1 VRHFGLEV
9 ELADIFRAHGPA
21 YGADHRLSAV
31 QCRAMRAIVACR
43 TAALGGHLEACD
55 TCGEPRYTYHSC
67 RNRHC
72 PKCQTRAKERW
83 LEARQRELLATP
95 YFHVVFT
102 LPHQLNVLAQGNP
115 RLIYRS
121 LFDAAS
127 QTLLEFGANPRWLG
141 GQLGATLILHTW
153 GQTLTQHIHVHA
165 LVTGGALTAA
175 GQWRSAKRGFLFP
188 VKALSPVFRAKYL
201 AALSHAFEHGQLHL
215 AGGTEILSDP
225 QQRQALLGELRAQ
238 PWIVYAKSPMAG
250 PAQVLQYLSRYA
262 HRVALSNERLLSMDE
277 HCVRFRY
284 KDYARASRIRVM
296 SLQPQEFIRRF
307 LVHVLPRHFV
317 RIRHYGLLG
326 NRGKQRALAQC
337 RVALDQP
344 PLEPAQAPE
353 PVNAFW
359 LRVAAT
365 DLRTCTHC
373 GLGHMHLVQVLPAH
387 HPPARAPPRPV
398 VASPSTVLSHD

>member
-1 VRHFGLEV
+1 M
-9 ELADIFRAHGPA
+9 ELADIFRAHGGA

-43 TAALGGHLEACD
+43 TALLGGHLEACD

-102 LPHQLNVLAQGNP
+102 LPHQLNALAQGNP
-115 RLIYRS
+115 RLIYRL
-121 LFDAAS
+121 LFAVAS

-141 GQLGATLILHTW
+141 GQIGATLILHTW
-153 GQTLTQHIHVHA
+153 GQTLTQHLHVHA
-165 LVTGGALTAA
+165 LVTGGALSAA
-175 GQWRSAKRGFLFP
+175 GQWRPAKRGFLFP
-188 VKALSPVFRAKYL
+188 VKALSQVFRGKYL

-215 AGGTEILSDP
+215 AGSTQILSDP
-225 QQRQALLGELRAQ
+225 GQRQALLDELRAQ

-277 HCVRFRY
+277 HRVRFRY
-284 KDYARASRIRVM
+284 KDYARANRIRVM

-326 NRGKQRALAQC
+326 NRGKRRALAQC
-337 RVALDQP
+337 RIALDQP
-344 PLEPAQAPE
+344 SCEPPQPAESLA
-353 PVNAFW
+353 AFCW
-359 LRVAAT
+359 RVAAI
-365 DLRTCTHC
+365 DLRTCGHC
-373 GLGHMHLVQVLPAH
+373 GVGHMYLVQVLPAH
-387 HPPARAPPRPV
+387 HPPARAPPRPN
-398 VASPSTVLSHD
+398 AAPTSGLLTHD

>member
-1 VRHFGLEV
+1 V
-9 ELADIFRAHGPA
+9 ELADIFRAHGGA

-31 QCRAMRAIVACR
+31 QCRAMRAIAACR
-43 TAALGGHLEACD
+43 TALLGGHLEACD

-83 LEARQRELLATP
+83 LEARRRELLATP

-102 LPHQLNVLAQGNP
+102 LPHQLNALAQGNP
-115 RLIYRS
+115 RLIYRC
-121 LFDAAS
+121 LFDAAA

-175 GQWRSAKRGFLFP
+175 GQWRAAKRGFLFP
-188 VKALSPVFRAKYL
+188 VKALSQVFRGKYV
-201 AALSHAFEHGQLHL
+201 AALSRAFEHGQLHL
-215 AGGTEILSDP
+215 AGSTEILSDP
-225 QQRQALLGELRAQ
+225 CQRQALLDELRAQ

-250 PAQVLQYLSRYA
+250 PAQVLEYLSRYA

-277 HCVRFRY
+277 HRVRFRY

-326 NRGKQRALAQC
+326 NRGKRRALALC
-337 RVALDQP
+337 RAALDQP
-344 PLEPAQAPE
+344 ACEPPQAAE
-353 PVNAFW
+353 SVAAFCW
-359 LRVAAT
+359 RVAAI
-365 DLRTCTHC
+365 DLRTCGHC
-373 GLGHMHLVQVLPAH
+373 GVGHMYLVQVLPAH
-387 HPPARAPPRPV
+387 HPPARAPPRPD
-398 VASPSTVLSHD
+398 AAPTSAVLSHD

>member
-1 VRHFGLEV
+1 
-9 ELADIFRAHGPA
+9 
-21 YGADHRLSAV
+21 
-31 QCRAMRAIVACR
+31 MRAIVACR
-43 TAALGGHLEACD
+43 TALLGGHLEACD

-102 LPHQLNVLAQGNP
+102 LPHQLNALAQGNP
-115 RLIYRS
+115 RLIYRL
-121 LFDAAS
+121 LFAVAS

-141 GQLGATLILHTW
+141 GQIGATLILHTW
-153 GQTLTQHIHVHA
+153 GQTLTQHLHVHA
-165 LVTGGALTAA
+165 LVTGGALSAA
-175 GQWRSAKRGFLFP
+175 GQWRPAKRGFLFP
-188 VKALSPVFRAKYL
+188 VKALSQVFRGKYL

-215 AGGTEILSDP
+215 AGSTQILSDP
-225 QQRQALLGELRAQ
+225 GQRQALLDELRAQ

-277 HCVRFRY
+277 HRVRFRY
-284 KDYARASRIRVM
+284 KDYARANRIRVM

-326 NRGKQRALAQC
+326 NRGKRRALAQC
-337 RVALDQP
+337 RIALDQP
-344 PLEPAQAPE
+344 SCEPPQPAESLA
-353 PVNAFW
+353 AFCW
-359 LRVAAT
+359 RVAAI
-365 DLRTCTHC
+365 DLRTCGHC
-373 GLGHMHLVQVLPAH
+373 GVGHMYLVQVLPAH
-387 HPPARAPPRPV
+387 HPPARAPPRPN
-398 VASPSTVLSHD
+398 AAPTSGLLMVLAGIGRPGAYLVGAD

>member
-1 VRHFGLEV
+1 M
-9 ELADIFRAHGPA
+9 ELADIFRAHGGA

-43 TAALGGHLEACD
+43 TALLGGHLEACD

-72 PKCQTRAKERW
+72 PKCQTQAKERW
-83 LEARQRELLATP
+83 LDARQGELLATP

-102 LPHQLNVLAQGNP
+102 LPHQLNALAQGNP
-115 RLIYRS
+115 RLIYRL
-121 LFDAAS
+121 LFASAS

-165 LVTGGALTAA
+165 LVTGGALSPA
-175 GQWRSAKRGFLFP
+175 GEWRAAKRGFLFP
-188 VKALSPVFRAKYL
+188 VKALSAVFRGKYL
-201 AALSHAFEHGQLHL
+201 SALRHAFEHGQLHL
-215 AGGTEILSDP
+215 AGGTESLSDP
-225 QQRQALLGELRAQ
+225 CQLQALLDELRAQ

-262 HRVALSNERLLSMDE
+262 HRVALSNERLLSMDDKA
-277 HCVRFRY
+277 VRFRH

-326 NRGKQRALAQC
+326 NRGKRRALAQC
-337 RVALDQP
+337 RTALHQP
-344 PLEPAQAPE
+344 SCEPPRAAE
-353 PVNAFW
+353 SVEAFYW
-359 LRVAAT
+359 RVAAI
-365 DLRTCTHC
+365 DLRTCGHC
-373 GLGHMHLVQVLPAH
+373 GVGHMYLVQLLPTH
-387 HPPARAPPRPV
+387 HPPARAPPPPD
-398 VASPSTVLSHD
+398 VAPTLVVLSHD

>member
-1 VRHFGLEV
+1 V
-9 ELADIFRAHGPA
+9 ELADIFRAHGGA

-43 TAALGGHLEACD
+43 TALLGGHLEACD

-102 LPHQLNVLAQGNP
+102 LPHQLNALAQGNP
-115 RLIYRS
+115 RLIYRC
-121 LFDAAS
+121 LFDAAAH
-127 QTLLEFGANPRWLG
+127 TLLQFGASPRWLG

-165 LVTGGALTAA
+165 LVTGGALTPA
-175 GQWRSAKRGFLFP
+175 GEWRAAKRGFLFP
-188 VKALSPVFRAKYL
+188 VKALSQVFRGKYL

-215 AGGTEILSDP
+215 AGGTEFLSDP
-225 QQRQALLGELRAQ
+225 RPRQALLDELRAQ

-250 PAQVLQYLSRYA
+250 PAQVLEYLSRYA
-262 HRVALSNERLLSMDE
+262 YRVALSNERLLSMDE
-277 HCVRFRY
+277 HRVRFHY
-284 KDYARASRIRVM
+284 KDYARTSRIRVM
-296 SLQPQEFIRRF
+296 SLAPQEFIRRF

-317 RIRHYGLLG
+317 RIRHYGLFG
-326 NRGKQRALAQC
+326 NRGKRRALAQC
-337 RVALDQP
+337 CRALKQPSGQP
-344 PLEPAQAPE
+344 PQAPE
-353 PVNAFW
+353 TVAAFYW
-359 LRVAAT
+359 RVAAI
-365 DLRTCTHC
+365 DLRTCGHC
-373 GLGHMHLVQVLPAH
+373 GVGHMYLVRVLPAH
-387 HPPARAPPRPV
+387 HPPARAPPRPD
-398 VASPSTVLSHD
+398 AAPTSAVLSHD